1 MSRKKRKPPK
11 LDEETQMI
19 FDVLSQVKE
28 ETKEN
33 TQTPVPRQVKPK
45 TCVNLCVNT
54 TNFVMN
60 RINALQKTAKK
71 LRIDEDLQSVHE
83 DYLLDLL
90 QDSTQISMVVRDAYL
105 GGKNAW
111 YGSRREEICEHLP
124 VKVGHPNGTIIRI
137 TVPPLIGTRFKGS
150 YDVYW
155 NVKIVLEEYYSKH
168 ERPALYGK
176 KLLLIYKKYAPNL
189 SADFTCDNDNWE
201 AKRVTNAISE
211 ALLYSDNAEHFSMM
225 YTAVKSEFS
234 FVEATVIRIEDM
246 EKFADYILDPA
257 PAQPL

>member
-11 LDEETQMI
+11 FDEETQMI
-19 FDVLSQVKE
+19 FDILGQTKE
-28 ETKEN
+28 EGKEN
-33 TQTPVPRQVKPK
+33 TQTLVLGQVKPK
-45 TCVNLCVNT
+45 NCVNLCVNT

-71 LRIDEDLQSVHE
+71 LRPDEDLQSVHD

-90 QDSTQISMVVRDAYL
+90 QDATQISMVARDAYL

-124 VKVGHPNGTIIRI
+124 VKVGRPDGTILRV

-155 NVKIVLEEYYSKH
+155 NVKVVLEEYYEKH
-168 ERPALYGK
+168 ERPVLYGE
-176 KLLLIYKKYAPNL
+176 KLLLIYKKYAQNL
-189 SADFTCDNDNWE
+189 SSDFTCDNDNWE

-234 FVEATVIRIEDM
+234 FVEVTVIRIEDVA
-246 EKFADYILDPA
+246 KFADYILDSA
-257 PAQPL
+257 PVQPL

>member
-19 FDVLSQVKE
+19 FDILSQSKKE
-28 ETKEN
+28 EDNEEPSTI
-33 TQTPVPRQVKPK
+33 PDLVKPK
-45 TCVNLCVNT
+45 NCVNLCVNT
-54 TNFVMN
+54 TDFVIN
-60 RINALQKTAKK
+60 RINALQQTAKK
-71 LRIDEDLQSVHE
+71 LRPDEDLRSVHD
-83 DYLLDLL
+83 DYLLNLL
-90 QDSTQISMVVRDAYL
+90 QDATQISMVVRNAYL

-111 YGSRREEICEHLP
+111 YGSRREEICKHLP
-124 VKVGHPNGTIIRI
+124 VKVGHPDGTIIRI

-155 NVKIVLEEYYSKH
+155 NVKIVLEEYYERH
-168 ERPALYGK
+168 ERPVLCGK

-189 SADFTCDNDNWE
+189 TADFTCDNDNWE

-234 FVEATVIRIEDM
+234 FVEATVIPIEDM
-246 EKFADYILDPA
+246 AKFTSYILDSS

>member
-1 MSRKKRKPPK
+1 MSRKKRKLPK

-19 FDVLSQVKE
+19 FDVLSHAKGKANDTE
-28 ETKEN
+28 LAT
-33 TQTPVPRQVKPK
+33 TPNFVKPK
-45 TCVNLCVNT
+45 NCVNLCVNT

-60 RINALQKTAKK
+60 RVKALQKTAGL
-71 LRIDEDLQSVHE
+71 LRPNEDLRSVHS

-90 QDSTQISMVVRDAYL
+90 SNATQISMAVRGAYL

-111 YGSRREEICEHLP
+111 YGMRREEVGVILP
-124 VKVGHPNGTIIRI
+124 VKVGHPDGTILRV

-155 NVKIVLEEYYSKH
+155 NVKVILEEYYEKH
-168 ERPALYGK
+168 ERPILYGK

-211 ALLYSDNAEHFSMM
+211 ALLYSDNADHFSMM
-225 YTAVKSEFS
+225 YTAVKSAFS
-234 FVEATVIRIEDM
+234 FVEATVIHIEDM
-246 EKFADYILDPA
+246 AKFADYIIDPV
-257 PAQPL
+257 PSQPL